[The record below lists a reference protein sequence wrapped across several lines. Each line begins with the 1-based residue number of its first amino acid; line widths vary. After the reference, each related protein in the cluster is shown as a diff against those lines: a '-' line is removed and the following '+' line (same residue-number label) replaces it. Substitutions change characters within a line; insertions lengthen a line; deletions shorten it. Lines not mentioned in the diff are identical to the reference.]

1 MTTTNTAELEDYD
14 PENPEGAP
22 VAPMVDA
29 FTAAAD
35 IPTLFGAPLKPY
47 TRRRYAAAQSMGLLW
62 PYIGEEG
69 LRQYE
74 LIRQYPGMIKD
85 AAIVCWVCTIPH
97 ATEATAED
105 VRRGTF
111 TVERAALN
119 PLAAFERCFS
129 WAEENGLLDPEDP
142 RYAAAHVAFG
152 KIVAP
157 VEQSKFE
164 VSLDKTGGQSTE
176 AIDPKHSP
184 STPRPNI

>member
-14 PENPEGAP
+14 PENPEGTP
-22 VAPMVDA
+22 IVDA

-35 IPTLFGAPLKPY
+35 IPVLFDRPLRPY

-85 AAIVCWVCTIPH
+85 AAIVCWICTIPH
-97 ATEATAED
+97 ASEATAED
-105 VRRGTF
+105 VRRATF

-164 VSLDKTGGQSTE
+164 VSLDKTGGQGTE
-176 AIDPKHSP
+176 ANDPKPSP
-184 STPRPNI
+184 STPKPSI